1 MVHYEIECE
10 NVFTEKPEKVDLY
23 FHLTEAE
30 LTMLNLGTNEAYS
43 KFTDEGT
50 GSSQKVEMFQKL
62 IKLAYGQ
69 KADNGQFVK
78 NETARDAFLCSPAYS
93 VFLMKI
99 ITGEINVQE
108 FILGCMPKNISKKV
122 QIDSDGKVSMKE

>member
-10 NVFTEKPEKVDLY
+10 NVFTEQPEKVDLY

-30 LTMLNLGTNEAYS
+30 LTMLKLGANEAYS

-78 NETARDAFLCSPAYS
+78 SETVLHYLEQSDIYVSIGSSCS
-93 VFLMKI
+93 
-99 ITGEINVQE
+99 
-108 FILGCMPKNISKKV
+108 SKLAKP
-122 QIDSDGKVSMKE
+122 